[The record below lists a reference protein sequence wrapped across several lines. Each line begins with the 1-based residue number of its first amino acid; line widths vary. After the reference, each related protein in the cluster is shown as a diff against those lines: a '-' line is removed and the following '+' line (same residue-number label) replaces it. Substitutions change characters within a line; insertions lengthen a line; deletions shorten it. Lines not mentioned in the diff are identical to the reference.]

1 MNGEG
6 HRGPLGTLARMS
18 APFGPVVTAMVT
30 PFTADG
36 ALDCDGAAT
45 LARHLVANGSDGVV
59 VAGTTGESPTLRHEE
74 KLELF
79 RAVVDAVGGDAAVV
93 AGTSS
98 YDTAASV
105 ALTEAAVVAGVDGVL
120 AVTPYY
126 SRPPQRGLE
135 LHFRAIADASDVPVL
150 LYDIPGRAGTAIDLV
165 TYEALCGHD
174 RIVGVKDATGSVAH
188 AAQVRAVCG
197 EDFVVYSGDDA
208 LTLPFLSVGAC
219 GVVSVA
225 SHIAG
230 NRIAAMIAAFAAGDT
245 TGALAL
251 HMSMLDLFDVLF
263 ADSSPIPV
271 KAAVALAGLPA
282 GPTRPPLVPPTDELT
297 TALRRVVEAHLAV
310 QSAVPQTAD

>member
-1 MNGEG
+1 
-6 HRGPLGTLARMS
+6 MS
-18 APFGPVVTAMVT
+18 APFGRVVTAMIT

-36 ALDCDGAAT
+36 ALDLDGAAR
-45 LARHLVANGSDGVV
+45 LARHLVDNGSDGIV

-74 KLELF
+74 KVELF
-79 RAVVDAVGGDAAVV
+79 SAVVAAVGGDAAVV

-105 ALTEAAVVAGVDGVL
+105 ALTEAAVSADVDGIL

-165 TYEALCGHD
+165 TYEAVCGHD

-188 AAQVRAVCG
+188 AAKVRAACG
-197 EDFVVYSGDDA
+197 DDFVVYSGDDG
-208 LTLPFLSVGAC
+208 LTLPFLAVGAC

-230 NRIAAMIAAFAAGDT
+230 HRIAAMIDAFLAGDT
-245 TGALAL
+245 AGALAL
-251 HMSMLDLFDVLF
+251 HMSMLELFDVLF

-282 GPTRPPLVPPTDELT
+282 GPTRPPLVPPTDELVG
-297 TALRRVVEAHLAV
+297 ALRRVVDAYLSEK
-310 QSAVPQTAD
+310 SPVPQTAG